1 MDYLIVN
8 KIRRHLP
15 FYDRVTIQCQAIT
28 LAIQFKHCFLVV
40 GAVHLHKKNLRLTW
54 HHLFRIVMMEHLLKE
69 LTPLFHKDLFSSQ
82 SHNDSHSHRVLFLI
96 MTLSCKSDLT
106 RGLFPKQEWNKI
118 GMKLYVKINDKW
130 QSSKYIKGL

>member
-40 GAVHLHKKNLRLTW
+40 GAVHLHKKNLRETW

-82 SHNDSHSHRVLFLI
+82 IGSKAESCFWS